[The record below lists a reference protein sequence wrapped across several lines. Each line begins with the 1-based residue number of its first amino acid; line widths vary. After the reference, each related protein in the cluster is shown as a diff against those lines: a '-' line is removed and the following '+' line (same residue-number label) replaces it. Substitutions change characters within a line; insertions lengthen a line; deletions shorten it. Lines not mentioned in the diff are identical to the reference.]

1 VAKPGRSRSRRC
13 QRPGRVGELCKS
25 ATISRPRVGSRTPQ
39 WPSPGVL
46 SLMDPE
52 SIARAHRR
60 QNGTQRV
67 RPPGSRRWA
76 LSRKRR
82 AARRWDG
89 TGKIA
94 PWRQAQ
100 DLARDG
106 TQAKEKA
113 RSRHRW
119 NPAEFVRRTESS
131 HPAGRPPGSGS
142 SQAVG
147 GRPGADRLRRSG
159 ACRERI
165 VSGGRGPVG
174 SGSPQAVG
182 GLTKSGSPDL
192 PRDTAQRRI
201 ATLRAAKEMAS
212 PGSGP
217 APGTS
222 CRRSAGPVSRFPT
235 SHAERDSGPGRG
247 RRGHVPRGVSGRF
260 PTELRGSAS
269 PANQGEPHGGF
280 SPQPPKRKKGRPA

>member
-1 VAKPGRSRSRRC
+1 MAEPRGPFPHGPGIHRQGAPAPEWYPASSPAWKPALGSLQEAPSGPEMGWNGKDCSLATGARP
-13 QRPGRVGELCKS
+13 RPGRDASQGESPLE
-25 ATISRPRVGSRTPQ
+25 APLEPRGVRSPDRVV
-39 WPSPGVL
+39 PS
-46 SLMDPE
+46 
-52 SIARAHRR
+52 
-60 QNGTQRV
+60 
-67 RPPGSRRWA
+67 
-76 LSRKRR
+76 RR
-82 AARRWDG
+82 AA
-89 TGKIA
+89 A
-94 PWRQAQ
+94 
-100 DLARDG
+100 
-106 TQAKEKA
+106 
-113 RSRHRW
+113 
-119 NPAEFVRRTESS
+119 
-131 HPAGRPPGSGS
+131 
-142 SQAVG
+142 
-147 GRPGADRLRRSG
+147 
-159 ACRERI
+159 RERI

>member
-1 VAKPGRSRSRRC
+1 MVPSEFARLEAGVGLSPGSAE
-13 QRPGRVGELCKS
+13 RPGDGMERERLLPGDRRKTS
-25 ATISRPRVGSRTPQ
+25 PGTGRKPRRKPARGTAGTPRSSFAGQSRP
-39 WPSPGVL
+39 
-46 SLMDPE
+46 
-52 SIARAHRR
+52 I
-60 QNGTQRV
+60 
-67 RPPGSRRWA
+67 PP
-76 LSRKRR
+76 
-82 AARRWDG
+82 
-89 TGKIA
+89 
-94 PWRQAQ
+94 
-100 DLARDG
+100 
-106 TQAKEKA
+106 
-113 RSRHRW
+113 
-119 NPAEFVRRTESS
+119 
-131 HPAGRPPGSGS
+131 
-142 SQAVG
+142 G

-159 ACRERI
+159 AARERI